1 MVITWIGYCLLVS
14 ALLGLAA
21 CASERALGH
30 YRKPVRWGWFAAIA
44 GSVTA
49 PVVAFLAPGLFPG
62 NEAAPGL
69 FPGNEAAPSTPPVEL
84 GPPADLISGAAAVDP
99 MASRAAAGIDA
110 AAMGTILGWV
120 WALLVV
126 AMLIHLVRVYG
137 RLRLEMRGWKPGHVL
152 GAPVLI
158 ADDRGPAVVGIGR
171 SVVVMPKWISALED
185 RLLRLV
191 FLHEREHQRAGDHR
205 LFAVGIAA
213 LVLMPWNL
221 FLWWQVSRLRLA
233 IEFDCD
239 RRVLARGESTRDY
252 ADALIAVGSR
262 VSAPLLA
269 AAAFAER
276 KPAVER
282 RLRRMTEPLARRRV
296 LRTLGA
302 SGVAML
308 AVVFVLGCPT
318 PENSLNAPEPPTVT
332 LTAPSEAVEREPPPA
347 PEAELGTRAERP
359 TFIPFDTNP
368 VLQNAPEVTATLEA
382 AYPADLKTAGVGGR
396 AELWLYLDASGVV
409 RNQRIKTTSGADALD
424 LAATEVVKTMRFE
437 SAMNRGQPTDAWVSQ
452 VVTFQV
458 LDDAE
463 PSLQSEGPEGE
474 DVEEEGEEEITVTG
488 VWDSGEDS
496 ADFLDGVRLI
506 PFDTN
511 PVLQNA
517 PEVTATL
524 EAAYPADLK
533 TAGVGGR
540 AELWLY
546 LDASGVVRNQRI
558 KTTSGADALDLAA
571 TEVVKTMRFESAMNR
586 GQPTDAW
593 VSQVVTFQVLDD
605 AEPSL
610 QSEGPEGED
619 VEEEGEEEITVTGVW
634 DSGEDSADFL
644 DGVRLIIDGV
654 KQSAG
659 MTLSDVSTLDIDHLE
674 ITKGQRAVERY
685 GEWARDGVI
694 EITTRGPGQRDAQSD
709 GSARILRAPGIA
721 VGSAAGVGRESIIIS
736 GVVGPDG
743 TRRHVSSTDKPL
755 IVVDGVIQPEEVTL
769 EDVGPNSLDIANV
782 EILKGEQALDEYG
795 ERARGGVIR
804 ITTKAGARDG
814 GTGNPGP

>member
-21 CASERALGH
+21 YASERALGH

-49 PVVAFLAPGLFPG
+49 PVIAFVAPGLFPS
-62 NEAAPGL
+62 
-69 FPGNEAAPSTPPVEL
+69 AAPSPMAPLAGL
-84 GPPADLISGAAAVDP
+84 GEAVVAPSVPAVPDP
-99 MASRAAAGIDA
+99 MTGPQAAAGLDVEA
-110 AAMGTILGWV
+110 VSALLGWA
-120 WALLVV
+120 WALLVL
-126 AMLIHLVRVYG
+126 AMGFYLVRAYG
-137 RLRLEMRGWKPGHVL
+137 RLRSEMRTWTPAEVQGS
-152 GAPVLI
+152 PVLLS
-158 ADDRGPAVVGIGR
+158 ADRGPAVVGVGC
-171 SVVVMPKWISALED
+171 SVVVMPRWIAELED

-191 FLHEREHQRAGDHR
+191 SLHEREHQRAGDHR
-205 LFAVGIAA
+205 LFAAGIAA

-308 AVVFVLGCPT
+308 AVVFMLGCPT
-318 PENSLNAPEPPTVT
+318 PENSLQAPEPPAAT
-332 LTAPSEAVEREPPPA
+332 LTAPAAEA
-347 PEAELGTRAERP
+347 GTRAERP
-359 TFIPFDTNP
+359 TFIPYDTNP

-409 RNQRIKTTSGADALD
+409 RNQQIKTTSGADALD

-437 SAMNRGQPTDAWVSQ
+437 PAMNRGQPTDAWVSQ

-458 LDDAE
+458 PDDAE
-463 PSLQSEGPEGE
+463 PSLRSEGPEGE
-474 DVEEEGEEEITVTG
+474 RGEGEVAVSG
-488 VWDSGEDS
+488 VWDAGESS
-496 ADFLDGVRLI
+496 ADFLDGAHIIINGVRQSEDMSISDFNPPDIARRAERPTFI
-506 PFDTN
+506 PYDTN

-546 LDASGVVRNQRI
+546 LDASGIVRNQQI

-571 TEVVKTMRFESAMNR
+571 TEVVKTMRFEPAMNR

-593 VSQVVTFQVLDD
+593 VSQVVTFQVPDD

-610 QSEGPEGED
+610 RSEGPDAERGEGE
-619 VEEEGEEEITVTGVW
+619 VAVSGVW
-634 DSGEDSADFL
+634 DAGESSTDFL
-644 DGVRLIIDGV
+644 DGAHIIINGVR
-654 KQSAG
+654 QSED
-659 MTLSDVSTLDIDHLE
+659 MSISDFNPPDIARLE
-674 ITKGQRAVERY
+674 FSRGDRAVERY

-694 EITTRGPGQRDAQSD
+694 EITTRPAGQGNARPE
-709 GSARILRAPGIA
+709 GSARSLPATDG
-721 VGSAAGVGRESIIIS
+721 AAGNPAVEGQMIYIS
-736 GVVGPDG
+736 GFVGPDG
-743 TRRHVSSTDKPL
+743 TKEHVRSTDNPL
-755 IVVDGVIQPEEVTL
+755 IVIDGVIQPAEVTL
-769 EDVGPNSLDIANV
+769 ADVRPTKLDIANV
-782 EILKGEQALDEYG
+782 EILKGEQAVDEYG
-795 ERARGGVIR
+795 ERASGGVLR
-804 ITTKAGARDG
+804 ITTKAGVRDG
-814 GTGNPGP
+814 GTSDPGP

>member
-21 CASERALGH
+21 YASERALGH

-49 PVVAFLAPGLFPG
+49 PIVAFL
-62 NEAAPGL
+62 APGL

-205 LFAVGIAA
+205 LFAVGIAV

-221 FLWWQVSRLRLA
+221 VLWWQVSRLRLA

-262 VSAPLLA
+262 VSAPLLT

-308 AVVFVLGCPT
+308 AVVFMLGCPT
-318 PENSLNAPEPPTVT
+318 PENSLNAPEPPAAT
-332 LTAPSEAVEREPPPA
+332 LNAPSEAVEREPSPA
-347 PEAELGTRAERP
+347 PEAEPGTRAERP
-359 TFIPFDTNP
+359 TFIPFDTDP

-437 SAMNRGQPTDAWVSQ
+437 PAMNRGQPTDAWVSQ

-463 PSLQSEGPEGE
+463 PSLRSQGPAAE
-474 DVEEEGEEEITVTG
+474 DVEEE
-488 VWDSGEDS
+488 
-496 ADFLDGVRLI
+496 R
-506 PFDTN
+506 
-511 PVLQNA
+511 
-517 PEVTATL
+517 
-524 EAAYPADLK
+524 
-533 TAGVGGR
+533 
-540 AELWLY
+540 
-546 LDASGVVRNQRI
+546 
-558 KTTSGADALDLAA
+558 
-571 TEVVKTMRFESAMNR
+571 
-586 GQPTDAW
+586 
-593 VSQVVTFQVLDD
+593 
-605 AEPSL
+605 
-610 QSEGPEGED
+610 
-619 VEEEGEEEITVTGVW
+619 EEEITVTGVW

-654 KQSAG
+654 RQSAG

-674 ITKGQRAVERY
+674 ITKGERAVERY
-685 GEWARDGVI
+685 GEWGRDGVI
-694 EITTRGPGQRDAQSD
+694 DLTTRASGQRDGQPD
-709 GSARILRAPGIA
+709 GPARIRRAPDSA
-721 VGSAAGVGRESIIIS
+721 AGSAAAGGRESIIIS

-743 TRRHVSSTDKPL
+743 AREHISSTDNPL
-755 IVVDGVIQPEEVTL
+755 IVVDGVIQSEDVTL
-769 EDVGPNSLDIANV
+769 EDVGPQSLDIENV
-782 EILKGEQALDEYG
+782 EILKREQALEEYG
-795 ERARGGVIR
+795 ERAQGGVIR

>member
-21 CASERALGH
+21 YASERALGH

-44 GSVTA
+44 GAVTA
-49 PVVAFLAPGLFPG
+49 PVVAFL
-62 NEAAPGL
+62 APGL

-437 SAMNRGQPTDAWVSQ
+437 P
-452 VVTFQV
+452 
-458 LDDAE
+458 
-463 PSLQSEGPEGE
+463 
-474 DVEEEGEEEITVTG
+474 
-488 VWDSGEDS
+488 
-496 ADFLDGVRLI
+496 
-506 PFDTN
+506 
-511 PVLQNA
+511 
-517 PEVTATL
+517 
-524 EAAYPADLK
+524 
-533 TAGVGGR
+533 
-540 AELWLY
+540 
-546 LDASGVVRNQRI
+546 
-558 KTTSGADALDLAA
+558 
-571 TEVVKTMRFESAMNR
+571 AMNR

-709 GSARILRAPGIA
+709 GPARILRAPGIA

>member
-1 MVITWIGYCLLVS
+1 MVITWIAYCLLVS

-21 CASERALGH
+21 YASERALGH

-49 PVVAFLAPGLFPG
+49 PVVAFL
-62 NEAAPGL
+62 APGL

-205 LFAVGIAA
+205 LFAVGIAV

-221 FLWWQVSRLRLA
+221 VLWWQVSRLRLA

-262 VSAPLLA
+262 VSAPLLT

-308 AVVFVLGCPT
+308 AVVFMLGCPT
-318 PENSLNAPEPPTVT
+318 PENSLNAPEPPTVA

-347 PEAELGTRAERP
+347 PEPEAGTRAERP
-359 TFIPFDTNP
+359 TFIPFDTDPVLQNAPEVTATLEAAYPADFKTAGVGGRAELWLYLDASGVVRNQRIKTTSGADALDLAATEVVKTMRFEPAMNRGQPTDAWVSQVVTFQVLDDAEPSLRSQGPAAEDVEPEPEAGTRAERPTFIPFDTDP

-437 SAMNRGQPTDAWVSQ
+437 PAMNRGQPTDAWVSQ

-463 PSLQSEGPEGE
+463 PSLRSQGPAAE
-474 DVEEEGEEEITVTG
+474 DVEEE
-488 VWDSGEDS
+488 
-496 ADFLDGVRLI
+496 R
-506 PFDTN
+506 
-511 PVLQNA
+511 
-517 PEVTATL
+517 
-524 EAAYPADLK
+524 
-533 TAGVGGR
+533 
-540 AELWLY
+540 
-546 LDASGVVRNQRI
+546 
-558 KTTSGADALDLAA
+558 
-571 TEVVKTMRFESAMNR
+571 
-586 GQPTDAW
+586 
-593 VSQVVTFQVLDD
+593 
-605 AEPSL
+605 
-610 QSEGPEGED
+610 
-619 VEEEGEEEITVTGVW
+619 EEEITVTGVW

-654 KQSAG
+654 RQSAG

-674 ITKGQRAVERY
+674 ITKGERAVERY
-685 GEWARDGVI
+685 GEWGRDGVI
-694 EITTRGPGQRDAQSD
+694 DLTTRASGQRDGQPD
-709 GSARILRAPGIA
+709 GPARIRRAPDSA
-721 VGSAAGVGRESIIIS
+721 AGSAAAGGRESIIIS

-743 TRRHVSSTDKPL
+743 AREHISSTDNPL
-755 IVVDGVIQPEEVTL
+755 IVVDGVIQSEDVTL
-769 EDVGPNSLDIANV
+769 EDVGPQSLDIENV
-782 EILKGEQALDEYG
+782 EILKVEQALEEYG
-795 ERARGGVIR
+795 ERAQGGVIR

>member
-21 CASERALGH
+21 YASERALGH

-44 GSVTA
+44 GSMTA
-49 PVVAFLAPGLFPG
+49 PVIAFVAPGLFPG
-62 NEAAPGL
+62 NSAALGP
-69 FPGNEAAPSTPPVEL
+69 PPVEFAA
-84 GPPADLISGAAAVDP
+84 PADP
-99 MASRAAAGIDA
+99 ASAPLLVGPLAGREAAAGLDA
-110 AAMGTILGWV
+110 AAIGGILGWV

-137 RLRLEMRGWKPGHVL
+137 RLRLEMRGWKPGDVL

-205 LFAVGIAA
+205 LFAAGIAA

-262 VSAPLLA
+262 VSAPLLT

-368 VLQNAPEVTATLEA
+368 VLQNAREVTATLEA

-409 RNQRIKTTSGADALD
+409 RNQQIKTTSGADALD

-437 SAMNRGQPTDAWVSQ
+437 PAMNRGQPTDAWVSQ

-463 PSLQSEGPEGE
+463 PSLRSEGPAAE
-474 DVEEEGEEEITVTG
+474 DVEEG
-488 VWDSGEDS
+488 S
-496 ADFLDGVRLI
+496 
-506 PFDTN
+506 
-511 PVLQNA
+511 
-517 PEVTATL
+517 
-524 EAAYPADLK
+524 
-533 TAGVGGR
+533 
-540 AELWLY
+540 
-546 LDASGVVRNQRI
+546 
-558 KTTSGADALDLAA
+558 
-571 TEVVKTMRFESAMNR
+571 
-586 GQPTDAW
+586 
-593 VSQVVTFQVLDD
+593 
-605 AEPSL
+605 
-610 QSEGPEGED
+610 
-619 VEEEGEEEITVTGVW
+619 EEEITVTGVW

-654 KQSAG
+654 RQSEG
-659 MTLSDVSTLDIDHLE
+659 MTLSDVSTLDIDHVE
-674 ITKGQRAVERY
+674 ISRGELAIERY
-685 GEWARDGVI
+685 GEWARGGVI
-694 EITTRGPGQRDAQSD
+694 EITTGGPGQRDAQS
-709 GSARILRAPGIA
+709 GGPARIRRAPDSA
-721 VGSAAGVGRESIIIS
+721 AGSAAAGGRASIIIS

-743 TRRHVSSTDKPL
+743 TREHVSSTDNPL
-755 IVVDGVIQPEEVTL
+755 IVVDGVIQSEDVTL
-769 EDVGPNSLDIANV
+769 EDVGPQSLDIENV
-782 EILKGEQALDEYG
+782 EILKGEQALEEYG
-795 ERARGGVIR
+795 ERAQGGVIR